1 MNTWDDLENEARLVE
16 KTTCEQEPEIVGLMK
31 DSIGIFADG
40 FSAAKGSD
48 SSDEALAK
56 MSLLS
61 HSFGTLKCSVDT
73 VLRGYYV
80 QSMNLL
86 RIVYENW
93 IAYKYLEKNPD
104 KAILWI
110 RPSKKNKPPGHAAM
124 LQEIDDDYS
133 PLKGKMKGWYK
144 TLCSFAHTDPLN
156 LLSQISTVEV
166 PGETSIHFGATYNKE
181 LFRTSAYSICLWA
194 GISVMNVGSW
204 VPENDQWHKQMATVQ
219 EKILK
224 FIEQENK
231 DFKSKKCL
239 NGQQSCSVDG
249 EKRAATDT

>member
-1 MNTWDDLENEARLVE
+1 MNTWDDFENEASFVE
-16 KTTCEQEPEIVGLMK
+16 KTTCEQEPEIVSLMK
-31 DSIGIFADG
+31 DSIGVFADG

-73 VLRGYYV
+73 ALRGYYV

-93 IAYKYLEKNPD
+93 VAYKYLEKNPD
-104 KAILWI
+104 NAILWI
-110 RPSKKNKPPGHAAM
+110 RSSKRKKPPGHAAM
-124 LQEIDDDYS
+124 LREIDDDYS
-133 PLKGKMKGWYK
+133 SLKGKLKGWYK

-156 LLSQISTVEV
+156 LLSQISTSEV
-166 PGETSIHFGATYNKE
+166 PGETSIQFGATYKKD

-194 GISVMNVGSW
+194 GISIMNVGSR
-204 VPENDQWHKQMATVQ
+204 VPDNDQWREQTATVQ

-231 DFKSKKCL
+231 DFKLKK
-239 NGQQSCSVDG
+239 V
-249 EKRAATDT
+249 

>member
-1 MNTWDDLENEARLVE
+1 MNTWDDFEKEARLVE
-16 KTTCEQEPEIVGLMK
+16 KNTCEQESEIVSLMK
-31 DSIGIFADG
+31 NSIGIFADG
-40 FSAAKGSD
+40 FYAAKGAD

-61 HSFGTLKCSVDT
+61 HSFGTLKCSVDMT
-73 VLRGYYV
+73 LRGYYV

-93 IAYKYLEKNPD
+93 IAYKYLEKNPH

-110 RPSKKNKPPGHAAM
+110 RPSERKKPPKHSAM
-124 LQEIDDDYS
+124 LKEIDNDYS

-166 PGETSIHFGATYNKE
+166 PGETSIHFGATYKRD

-194 GISVMNVGSW
+194 GISTMNVGSW
-204 VPENDQWHKQMATVQ
+204 VPENDQWHNQMAKIQ

-224 FIEQENK
+224 FIDHENK
-231 DFKSKKCL
+231 EFNS
-239 NGQQSCSVDG
+239 
-249 EKRAATDT
+249 RRT

>member
-1 MNTWDDLENEARLVE
+1 MDTWEDFESEARLVE
-16 KTTCEQEPEIVGLMK
+16 KNTSEQEPEIVELLK
-31 DSIGIFADG
+31 SSIGLFADG

-48 SSDEALAK
+48 PADETLAK

-61 HSFGTLKCSVDT
+61 HSFGTLKCSVDIA
-73 VLRGYYV
+73 LRGYYA

-104 KAILWI
+104 KAIFWL
-110 RPSKKNKPPGHAAM
+110 RSSRKSKPPGHAAM

-133 PLKGKMKGWYK
+133 PLKGKMRGWYK

-156 LLSQISTVEV
+156 LLSQILTVVV
-166 PGETSIHFGATYNKE
+166 PGETSIHFGATYNRD
-181 LFRTSAYSICLWA
+181 LFRTSAYSILVWA
-194 GISVMNVGSW
+194 GISLMNVSSW
-204 VPENDQWHKQMATVQ
+204 VPENDKWHKQMATVQ

-231 DFKSKKCL
+231 ALKSK
-239 NGQQSCSVDG
+239 G
-249 EKRAATDT
+249 A

>member
-1 MNTWDDLENEARLVE
+1 MNTWDDFEGEARLVQ
-16 KTTCEQEPEIVGLMK
+16 KTTSEQEPGIVGLLK
-31 DSIGIFADG
+31 NSIGLFAEG

-48 SSDEALAK
+48 TSDATLAK
-56 MSLLS
+56 MSLLA
-61 HSFGTLKCSVDT
+61 HSFGTLKCSADT
-73 VLRGYYV
+73 ALRGYYV

-104 KAILWI
+104 KANLWL
-110 RPSKKNKPPGHAAM
+110 RSSRNNKPPGHAAM
-124 LQEIDDDYS
+124 LKEIDDDYS

-156 LLSQISTVEV
+156 LLSQISTIEV
-166 PGETSIHFGATYNKE
+166 PSETSIHFGATYNKD
-181 LFRTSAYSICLWA
+181 LFRTSAYSICLWT
-194 GISVMNVGSW
+194 GISIINVGSW

-224 FIEQENK
+224 FIEQENNAFRPK
-231 DFKSKKCL
+231 
-239 NGQQSCSVDG
+239 G
-249 EKRAATDT
+249 A

>member
-1 MNTWDDLENEARLVE
+1 MPHPAPYLSVGQRQIIMNTWDDFEKEARLVE
-16 KTTCEQEPEIVGLMK
+16 KTTFEQESEIVSLVK

-40 FSAAKGSD
+40 FSAAKGAD

-56 MSLLS
+56 MGLLS
-61 HSFGTLKCSVDT
+61 HSFGTLKC
-73 VLRGYYV
+73 
-80 QSMNLL
+80 SMNLL

-93 IAYKYLEKNPD
+93 IAYKYLEKNPE
-104 KAILWI
+104 KATLWI
-110 RPSKKNKPPGHAAM
+110 RPSKRKKPPGHAAM
-124 LQEIDDDYS
+124 LKEIDDDYNS
-133 PLKGKMKGWYK
+133 LKGKMKGWYK

-166 PGETSIHFGATYNKE
+166 PGETSIHFGATYKKD

-194 GISVMNVGSW
+194 GISIMNVASW

-224 FIEQENK
+224 FIKQENK
-231 DFKSKKCL
+231 DSKSK
-239 NGQQSCSVDG
+239 N
-249 EKRAATDT
+249 A

>member
-1 MNTWDDLENEARLVE
+1 MNSWDDFEKEARLVE
-16 KTTCEQEPEIVGLMK
+16 KTTFEQEPKIVRLMK

-48 SSDEALAK
+48 SSYEVLAK

-61 HSFGTLKCSVDT
+61 HSFATLKCSVDMA
-73 VLRGYYV
+73 LRGYYV

-93 IAYKYLEKNPD
+93 IAYKYLEKNPC

-110 RPSKKNKPPGHAAM
+110 RPSNRKKPPGHAAM

-133 PLKGKMKGWYK
+133 PLKGKMKCWYR
-144 TLCSFAHTDPLN
+144 TLCSFAHTGPHN
-156 LLSQISTVEV
+156 LLPQISMVEV
-166 PGETSIHFGATYNKE
+166 PGETSIHIGATYKKE
-181 LFRTSAYSICLWA
+181 LFKTSAYSICLWA
-194 GISVMNVGSW
+194 GISIMNVGSW
-204 VPENDQWHKQMATVQ
+204 VPENDQWQKQMATVQ

-231 DFKSKKCL
+231 DFKSK
-239 NGQQSCSVDG
+239 D
-249 EKRAATDT
+249 A

>member
-1 MNTWDDLENEARLVE
+1 MNTWDDFENEARLVE
-16 KTTCEQEPEIVGLMK
+16 KHTCEQEPEIVGLMK

-48 SSDEALAK
+48 TSDEALAK

-61 HSFGTLKCSVDT
+61 HSFATLKCSIDT
-73 VLRGYYV
+73 ALRGYYV

-133 PLKGKMKGWYK
+133 PLKGNMKDWYK
-144 TLCSFAHTDPLN
+144 ILCSFAHTDPLN

-166 PGETSIHFGATYNKE
+166 QGETSIHFGATYNKDI
-181 LFRTSAYSICLWA
+181 FRASAYSIALLA
-194 GISVMNVGSW
+194 GISIMNVGSW

-219 EKILK
+219 ERVLK
-224 FIEQENK
+224 FIEQENE
-231 DFKSKKCL
+231 DFKSR
-239 NGQQSCSVDG
+239 N
-249 EKRAATDT
+249 A

>member
-1 MNTWDDLENEARLVE
+1 MKSWDDFENEAKIVE
-16 KTTCEQEPEIVGLMK
+16 KTTCEQEPEIVSLMK

-73 VLRGYYV
+73 ALRGYYV
-80 QSMNLL
+80 QSMSLL

-93 IAYKYLEKNPD
+93 VAYKYLEKNPD

-110 RPSKKNKPPGHAAM
+110 RPSKRKKPPKHAAM
-124 LQEIDDDYS
+124 LKKIDDDYS
-133 PLKGKMKGWYK
+133 SLKGKMKGWYN
-144 TLCSFAHTDPLN
+144 TLCRFAHTDPLN
-156 LLSQISTVEV
+156 LLSQISTVAV
-166 PGETSIHFGATYNKE
+166 PGETSIYFGTTYRKD

-194 GISVMNVGSW
+194 GISIMNVGSW
-204 VPENDQWHKQMATVQ
+204 VPENHQWHKQMATVQ

-231 DFKSKKCL
+231 DFKPKK
-239 NGQQSCSVDG
+239 
-249 EKRAATDT
+249 T